1 MANVK
6 DQRNPS
12 LMIRISP
19 ELNDRLD
26 RVAEMYGVTRGE
38 VARMA
43 IGQYV
48 GQVTGAL
55 DQMMMNSKAQAQAL
69 DVEKMMEA
77 MIPKMIEAFKDG
89 EGVPAHVEQG
99 RTAPK
104 GLDVTKLSDDELK
117 RMIALIEQKKA
128 SGSQLNGE

>member
-1 MANVK
+1 MTNVK

-48 GQVTGAL
+48 GQVTGGMGAKEPI
-55 DQMMMNSKAQAQAL
+55 DY
-69 DVEKMMEA
+69 E
-77 MIPKMIEAFKDG
+77 
-89 EGVPAHVEQG
+89 
-99 RTAPK
+99 R
-104 GLDVTKLSDDELK
+104 
-117 RMIALIEQKKA
+117 IADLMVCELIEGLKILKNETKHSSPTLEQLKA
-128 SGSQLNGE
+128 EIFRREKLGRVEEIRHNG